1 MNCALRD
8 IKGTFLIII
17 PYNPVFENVY
27 LKSGLNTTIT
37 INHDHIRMETIT
49 INHDHI
55 RLETITIRKRAHG
68 IVVCSKVIADAH
80 VTQK

>member
-37 INHDHIRMETIT
+37 INHDHIR
-49 INHDHI
+49 
-55 RLETITIRKRAHG
+55 LETITIRKRAHG

>member
-55 RLETITIRKRAHG
+55 RLETITIRKEAR
-68 IVVCSKVIADAH
+68 VL
-80 VTQK
+80 